1 MKPQPSPESTENP
14 RQPMDWL
21 FKMNQN
27 VQELTRSKEEDS
39 TFMLVLKVFARLM
52 LIGLLILLSPV
63 LLIGLTIAFIA
74 VF

>member
-1 MKPQPSPESTENP
+1 MKTQESPEPTENP

-21 FKMNQN
+21 FKMTNN
-27 VQELTRSKEEDS
+27 AKEFTRSKEEDS
-39 TFMLVLKVFARLM
+39 TFVLGVKVVARLM